1 MHWTISW
8 ICKNDCVVSGVLG
21 ELAWGRSR
29 WCESAKKIDSSFG
42 TMPDRLSGSE
52 SRLFQLS
59 CRLHL
64 FSTQFVIIKM
74 SGRGRWAV
82 KDESKPKKERRVKI
96 GDIIFIV
103 ILLLIPG
110 IRGYSNWMW
119 YEYLFILIVIA
130 AIVYSWITGDRSLM
144 GSNRRFH
151 QETHHDGES

>member
-1 MHWTISW
+1 M
-8 ICKNDCVVSGVLG
+8 
-21 ELAWGRSR
+21 
-29 WCESAKKIDSSFG
+29 
-42 TMPDRLSGSE
+42 
-52 SRLFQLS
+52 
-59 CRLHL
+59 
-64 FSTQFVIIKM
+64 
-74 SGRGRWAV
+74 

-103 ILLLIPG
+103 ILLLMPG

-144 GSNRRFH
+144 ESNRRFH

>member
-1 MHWTISW
+1 M
-8 ICKNDCVVSGVLG
+8 
-21 ELAWGRSR
+21 
-29 WCESAKKIDSSFG
+29 
-42 TMPDRLSGSE
+42 
-52 SRLFQLS
+52 
-59 CRLHL
+59 
-64 FSTQFVIIKM
+64 
-74 SGRGRWAV
+74 